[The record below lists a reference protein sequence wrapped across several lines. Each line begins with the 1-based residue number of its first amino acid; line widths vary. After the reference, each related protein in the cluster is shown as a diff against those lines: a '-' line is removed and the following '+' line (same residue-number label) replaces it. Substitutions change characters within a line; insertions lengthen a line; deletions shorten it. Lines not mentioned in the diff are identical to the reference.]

1 MLFWPL
7 ANIDYI
13 INSFCNRVQFSEAIC
28 EVITYKTHD
37 RQKGLYF
44 HVAQQTVTKIFI
56 CLSYK
61 NDEFDWP
68 FLFGDYSCVT

>member
-1 MLFWPL
+1 MIFWPL

-13 INSFCNRVQFSEAIC
+13 INSFCNCDQFTEAIR
-28 EVITYKTHD
+28 EVSNS
-37 RQKGLYF
+37 RQTKRGYTF
-44 HVAQQTVTKIFI
+44 HVAQQTVSKIFI

-68 FLFGDYSCVT
+68 FLFGDDSFVT